1 MELLYAAWPQAKVA
15 ALMEFNALGPHL
27 ADVEFC
33 AIYSTA
39 ESDEHL
45 PSAPG
50 TTGRDASATIPGQEY
65 GVVADNRGHVAA
77 LLKPAAAEAD
87 DTMIVT
93 IREMAARSDCRG
105 RGLGTMMLGHVRR
118 VTNEMLGRVPE
129 TTLSFCAPEHARRYR
144 RAGFSVY
151 APGMCVPVFRPSF
164 ACLQTQPTRTSSPE
178 TGSGWVSTG
187 TDDHDHPAID
197 LQELID
203 RVATRSMHSVQAP
216 ATERPT
222 RIRR

>member
-118 VTNEMLGRVPE
+118 VTNEMLGRVPGNNS
-129 TTLSFCAPEHARRYR
+129 LVL
-144 RAGFSVY
+144 RAGTRS
-151 APGMCVPVFRPSF
+151 P
-164 ACLQTQPTRTSSPE
+164 LPTRRLLRLRPWHVRASL
-178 TGSGWVSTG
+178 STVVCMPADA
-187 TDDHDHPAID
+187 THPH
-197 LQELID
+197 
-203 RVATRSMHSVQAP
+203 VVTRDW
-216 ATERPT
+216 
-222 RIRR
+222 